1 VRSQTPRLTRRQRVA
16 AIALA
21 AVAAALLTL
30 DLTGGSLDT
39 AHGGV
44 RGLLGSLYRGTDTVL
59 GPVRHF
65 VQGVPHAGSNET
77 RVHALEHENAALR
90 KRLADT
96 AADRHTAAELDRLHL
111 AATDGHYKVLP
122 ARVLAISPAE
132 GFDWTVTIDT
142 GSADGVRVGQSV
154 TDGDGLVGRVLHA
167 DTSTSVVL
175 LSVDPGAGV
184 GARDLRTGEVGV
196 ATGMGTDG
204 FRFRPL
210 DPKAKLRAGDQLD
223 TGPSGSSSYVAGLAI
238 GRITAVRVAATGAR
252 VAFARPTTS
261 PTALDLVGVIL
272 VGPHSGGSQRSAVH
286 PADLAGGR

>member
-1 VRSQTPRLTRRQRVA
+1 V
-16 AIALA
+16 LA
-21 AVAAALLTL
+21 AVAATLLTL
-30 DLTGGSLDT
+30 DLIGGSLRT
-39 AHGGV
+39 AHSGV

-65 VQGVPHAGSNET
+65 VQGVPHAGSDET
-77 RVHALEHENAALR
+77 RIRALEHENAALR
-90 KRLADT
+90 KRLADR
-96 AADRHTAAELDRLHL
+96 AADRRTAAELDRLHL

-142 GSADGVRVGQSV
+142 GASDGVRAGQSV
-154 TDGDGLVGRVLHA
+154 TDGDGLVGRILHA
-167 DTSTSVVL
+167 DASTSVVL

-196 ATGMGTDG
+196 ATGTGTDG

-210 DPKAKLRAGDQLD
+210 DPKAKLRVGDQLE
-223 TGPSGSSSYVAGLAI
+223 TGPSGSSSYVAGLAV
-238 GRITAVRVAATGAR
+238 GRITAVRVAANGAP
-252 VAFARPTTS
+252 VAFAAPTTS

-272 VGPHSGGSQRSAVH
+272 IGPRHGTNQRAAVH